1 MHICVNL
8 HGLVVAA
15 GRTGS
20 PPAHPP
26 PRPFAGFL
34 CEQEANVYGLEFQE
48 FTIVDPATGDV
59 LFDVR
64 HHMEDV
70 MRRFA
75 QMSAAGGSPDPDL
88 ARKVVYSFKPSVLR
102 CKALRTSLV
111 FKTGGEPVKGLRMI
125 ERHYVGRKL
134 LRNYEFDFAFCIP
147 NSTNSWDAQY
157 ELPELSEEDVRTMV
171 DTPYAHKSDSF
182 YFVGDQ
188 LIMHNKAEYAY
199 DR

>member
-1 MHICVNL
+1 M
-8 HGLVVAA
+8 
-15 GRTGS
+15 
-20 PPAHPP
+20 
-26 PRPFAGFL
+26 
-34 CEQEANVYGLEFQE
+34 
-48 FTIVDPATGDV
+48 DPATGDV

-70 MRRFA
+70 MRRSA

-188 LIMHNKAEYAY
+188 LIMHNKAENAY